1 MPVPSPN
8 SGLVRYN
15 LCRGFP
21 GGSGGKE
28 SAWSAGDLGSI
39 PGEGNG
45 YLLHYSWASLVAQL
59 VKNPPA
65 VQETWVRS
73 LEKGKATHFSILV
86 WRIP

>member
-1 MPVPSPN
+1 MPVPSLN

-45 YLLHYSWASLVAQL
+45 YLLHYFGLENSIQSMGPQRVSQTQL
-59 VKNPPA
+59 SDFHFHFLSFNLYRVK
-65 VQETWVRS
+65 
-73 LEKGKATHFSILV
+73 
-86 WRIP
+86 